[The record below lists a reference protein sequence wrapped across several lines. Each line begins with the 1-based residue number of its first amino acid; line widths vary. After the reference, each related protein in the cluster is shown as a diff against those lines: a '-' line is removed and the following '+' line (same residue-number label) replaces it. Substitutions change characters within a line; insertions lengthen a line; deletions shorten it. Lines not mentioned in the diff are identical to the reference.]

1 VRADQSARVRHR
13 WLSQIRQSGRLGL
26 LALAALL
33 AVVGCGAEPPAD
45 WQWWRSADTAGVQTE
60 LASWRGPLD
69 GSRALSNPVT
79 LNLTLGLSA
88 ADSTSTTGLML
99 YKFAHLVAVRPEPSE
114 SVHADEYHFGVA
126 VDTIAMT
133 DTFCQVDY
141 RDSLLAAGYR
151 FSYDSL
157 WAVTFH
163 PDTQPDSSVTWRVTS
178 ANLLGYAT
186 PQETVKT
193 FDWAARRV
201 LFLPKD
207 SGAATYHLRR
217 LTGFAASSPSSQ
229 DAPGVTTIVLSRP
242 GRVDTFFYSPR
253 TDGRGLYNLRSIDS
267 LYEVQSGEQID
278 VTVSTSTPTDTTTD
292 RNRFF
297 LSAGN
302 TRTDITSGA
311 LRGAGSF
318 SLADT
323 GYQSIYVEVVPLSS
337 LAYKDAAHFSTT
349 WAIPVRVR

>member
-1 VRADQSARVRHR
+1 MRAVQSARVRYR
-13 WLSQIRQSGRLGL
+13 WLSQIRQSGRLRL
-26 LALAALL
+26 LASAALL
-33 AVVGCGAEPPAD
+33 AVVGCGAKPPAD

-79 LNLTLGLSA
+79 LNLSLGLSV

-99 YKFAHLVAVRPEPSE
+99 YKFAHLISVRPEPSE
-114 SVHADEYHFGVA
+114 SVHADEFHFGVA

-141 RDSLLAAGYR
+141 WDSLLAAGYR

-163 PDTQPDSSVTWRVTS
+163 PDTQPDSTVMWRVTS

-267 LYEVQSGEQID
+267 LYEVQPGERID
-278 VTVSTSTPTDTTTD
+278 IVVNASTPADTTVD

-297 LSAGN
+297 LSAGG
-302 TRTDITSGA
+302 TKVDITSGSKQ
-311 LRGAGSF
+311 GTGSF

-323 GYQSIYVEVVPLSS
+323 GYQSVYIEVVPLSS
-337 LAYKDAAHFSTT
+337 LLYKDATHMSTI
-349 WAIPVRVR
+349 WAIPVRVK